1 MSTNIPPK
9 VQDPNSPK
17 EQTASKEV
25 SSKAQEAAREFK
37 QEMLSKG
44 QEVASDIK
52 QEIVSSAQSMR
63 DLVKELTQVTTQG
76 GEEILKMQSEAC
88 VESISESMNG
98 LTPAAASTSP
108 MSLLWD
114 FPNHYQTQSERIVKA
129 MLNCWSV
136 MARIQ
141 QQQLELL
148 GPTLHRNIETTT
160 HTITQLNEVLANR
173 RGTSTVLN
181 FAERRKTATMA
192 QQQSREHAQELAGV
206 EAESGYGGSQR
217 PSRQAAG

>member
-1 MSTNIPPK
+1 MSTNAPPK
-9 VQDPNSPK
+9 VQDPSTPK
-17 EQTASKEV
+17 EQSG
-25 SSKAQEAAREFK
+25 SKAPDAASE
-37 QEMLSKG
+37 
-44 QEVASDIK
+44 IK
-52 QEIVSSAQSMR
+52 RDMANTAQTMR
-63 DLVKELTQVTTQG
+63 DLVKDLTEVTTHG
-76 GEEILKMQSEAC
+76 SEEILKIQSGAC
-88 VESISESMNG
+88 VESVSESLHG
-98 LTPAAASTSP
+98 LSPSVASTSP

-114 FPNHYQTQSERIVKA
+114 FPHHYQTQSERIVKA

-181 FAERRKTATMA
+181 FSERRKAPSMAQPPSREQAHEVAGTATE
-192 QQQSREHAQELAGV
+192 QGH
-206 EAESGYGGSQR
+206 GGSQR
-217 PSRQAAG
+217 AGRQAAG

>member
-1 MSTNIPPK
+1 
-9 VQDPNSPK
+9 
-17 EQTASKEV
+17 
-25 SSKAQEAAREFK
+25 
-37 QEMLSKG
+37 
-44 QEVASDIK
+44 
-52 QEIVSSAQSMR
+52 
-63 DLVKELTQVTTQG
+63 
-76 GEEILKMQSEAC
+76 
-88 VESISESMNG
+88 
-98 LTPAAASTSP
+98 

-114 FPNHYQTQSERIVKA
+114 FPSHYQTQSERIVKA

-181 FAERRKTATMA
+181 FEDRRKASSMA
-192 QQQSREHAQELAGV
+192 QQQSREPAHEVAG
-206 EAESGYGGSQR
+206 AEQGYGSSQR
-217 PSRQAAG
+217 AGRQAAG

>member
-1 MSTNIPPK
+1 MSTNAPPK
-9 VQDPNSPK
+9 VQDPSTPK
-17 EQTASKEV
+17 EQTASKEMNPGKEQS
-25 SSKAQEAAREFK
+25 SSKEPDAASGIKHDMANTAQT
-37 QEMLSKG
+37 
-44 QEVASDIK
+44 
-52 QEIVSSAQSMR
+52 MR
-63 DLVKELTQVTTQG
+63 DLAKDLTQVTTQG
-76 GEEILKMQSEAC
+76 SEEILKIQTGAC
-88 VESISESMNG
+88 VESVSESLHG
-98 LTPAAASTSP
+98 LSPSVASTSP

-114 FPNHYQTQSERIVKA
+114 FPHHYQTQSERIVKA

-181 FAERRKTATMA
+181 FSERRKASSMA
-192 QQQSREHAQELAGV
+192 QQQSREHAQEVAG
-206 EAESGYGGSQR
+206 AEQGYGSSQR
-217 PSRQAAG
+217 ASRQAAG

>member
-1 MSTNIPPK
+1 MSTTASPK
-9 VQDPNSPK
+9 VQDPSTTK
-17 EQTASKEV
+17 EQTASKEMPPG
-25 SSKAQEAAREFK
+25 KEQRNKELDTAGE
-37 QEMLSKG
+37 
-44 QEVASDIK
+44 IK
-52 QEIVSSAQSMR
+52 HEIASSAQSMR
-63 DLVKELTQVTTQG
+63 DLVKDLTQVTTQG
-76 GEEILKMQSEAC
+76 SEEILKIQSGAC
-88 VESISESMNG
+88 VESISESIHG
-98 LTPAAASTSP
+98 LSPSVASTSP

-114 FPNHYQTQSERIVKA
+114 FPNQYQTQSERIVKA

-181 FAERRKTATMA
+181 FAERRKASSMLH
-192 QQQSREHAQELAGV
+192 QPSREHAQELVGA
-206 EAESGYGGSQR
+206 EAEPGHGASQR
-217 PSRQAAG
+217 ASRQAAG